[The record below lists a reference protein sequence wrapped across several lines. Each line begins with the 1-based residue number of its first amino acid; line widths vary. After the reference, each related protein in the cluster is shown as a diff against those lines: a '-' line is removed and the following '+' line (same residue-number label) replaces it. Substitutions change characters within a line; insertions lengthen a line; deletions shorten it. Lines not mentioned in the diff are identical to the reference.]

1 MNDFADFFNNLNLE
15 QNENKLDETLLDDIE
30 KLKITKNTQIC
41 NHDEDDMHCMQSGE
55 NTSYMNVY
63 YVLGDRLNPDEIVY
77 QTNEDVFDFF
87 EEMTNQYNCE
97 IEYIDEYNGVY
108 LGVKYIELTKI
119 DNDIYQNILIDHQ
132 YKEPTFVEESKNHI
146 KFKYYIFGTFRCIKC
161 NNQIGDNN
169 QQGYQQDFILQTY
182 CENGR
187 LTEEDI
193 TCDKCIE

>member
-1 MNDFADFFNNLNLE
+1 MNNFTNFFNNLNLE

-30 KLKITKNTQIC
+30 KLKITQNTQIC
-41 NHDEDDMHCMQSGE
+41 NHDEDDMYCMKNGE
-55 NTSYMNVY
+55 NANYMTEY

-97 IEYIDEYNGVY
+97 IEYMDEYNGIY
-108 LGVKYIELTKI
+108 LGAKYIELTTI
-119 DNDIYQNILIDHQ
+119 DNDIYQNILKDHQ

-146 KFKYYIFGTFRCIKC
+146 KFKYSIFGTFRCIKC
-161 NNQIGDNN
+161 NCQIGANN
-169 QQGYQQDFILQTY
+169 QQGYQQDFILQNY

-187 LTEEDI
+187 LTEKDI
-193 TCDKCIE
+193 TCDNCI